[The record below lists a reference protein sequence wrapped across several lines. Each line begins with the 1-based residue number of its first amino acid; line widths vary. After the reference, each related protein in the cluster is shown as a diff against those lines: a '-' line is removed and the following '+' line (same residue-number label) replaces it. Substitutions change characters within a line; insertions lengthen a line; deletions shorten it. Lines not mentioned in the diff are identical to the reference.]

1 MAQLDIHFQDKKIE
15 VAHLCMDKF
24 LRHRRKQTERITTW
38 LSDSAVLYSHI
49 EKINRAMTAPNCTF
63 PEWMLACC
71 LYENANLA
79 PIEKQIIQSEL
90 KSGNLRLKYFLFEN
104 YEVAKSFS

>member
-1 MAQLDIHFQDKKIE
+1 
-15 VAHLCMDKF
+15 
-24 LRHRRKQTERITTW
+24 
-38 LSDSAVLYSHI
+38 
-49 EKINRAMTAPNCTF
+49 MTAPNCTF